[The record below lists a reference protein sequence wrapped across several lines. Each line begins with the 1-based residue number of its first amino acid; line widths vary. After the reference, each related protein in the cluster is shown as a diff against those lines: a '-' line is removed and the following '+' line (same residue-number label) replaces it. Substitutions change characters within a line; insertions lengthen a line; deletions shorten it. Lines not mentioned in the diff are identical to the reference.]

1 MTLRTRAALFIATA
15 LGAGYAPIAPGTF
28 GSAVGVILWLVLP
41 NVLWMQA
48 AAIVLVCVI
57 GAWSGSVAEGH
68 FKRRDPGQV
77 VVDEVAGMMVT
88 LLLNPV
94 GGFGWIAAAFLLFR
108 AADIV
113 KPFPVNWLERL
124 PGGIGI
130 MADDVMAGVYANL
143 ALRFAVWAIP
153 HLPFKIA

>member
-1 MTLRTRAALFIATA
+1 MTLRTRTALFIATA

-28 GSAVGVILWLVLP
+28 GSAVGVILWFILP
-41 NVLWMQA
+41 NVLWVQL
-48 AAIVLVCVI
+48 AAIVLVSVV
-57 GAWSGSVAEGH
+57 GAWSGTVAEEH

-113 KPFPVNWLERL
+113 KPFPVNRLERL

-130 MADDVMAGVYANL
+130 MADDIMAGVYANL
-143 ALRFAVWAIP
+143 VLRLAIWAIR
-153 HLPFKIA
+153 H

>member
-1 MTLRTRAALFIATA
+1 VTLRTRAALLIATA
-15 LGAGYAPIAPGTF
+15 FGAGYAPIAPGTF
-28 GSAVGVILWLVLP
+28 GSAVGAVLWLVLP
-41 NVLWMQA
+41 QTFWLQVL
-48 AAIVLVCVI
+48 AIVVI
-57 GAWSGSVAEGH
+57 SLAGAWSGSVAEEH
-68 FKRRDPGQV
+68 FARRDPNQV

-94 GGFGWIAAAFLLFR
+94 GGYGWMAVAFLLFR

-113 KPFPVNWLERL
+113 KPFPVNRLEGL

-143 ALRFAVWAIP
+143 ALRLSMWAVG
-153 HLPFKIA
+153 HLSR

>member
-1 MTLRTRAALFIATA
+1 MTLRTRAALLIATA
-15 LGAGYAPIAPGTF
+15 FGAGYAPIAPGTF
-28 GSAVGVILWLVLP
+28 GSAVGAVLWLVLP
-41 NVLWMQA
+41 QTFWLQVL
-48 AAIVLVCVI
+48 AIVVI
-57 GAWSGSVAEGH
+57 SLAGAWSGSVAEEH
-68 FKRRDPGQV
+68 FARRDPNQV

-94 GGFGWIAAAFLLFR
+94 GGYGWMAVAFLLFR

-113 KPFPVNWLERL
+113 KPFPVNRLEGL

-143 ALRFAVWAIP
+143 ALRLSMWAVG
-153 HLPFKIA
+153 HLSR

>member
-1 MTLRTRAALFIATA
+1 VTLRTRTALVIATS
-15 LGAGYAPIAPGTF
+15 LGAGYAPLAPGTF
-28 GSAVGVILWLVLP
+28 GSAAGLLLWLVLP
-41 NVLWMQA
+41 QVLWVQVVT
-48 AAIVLVCVI
+48 IVVVCVV
-57 GAWSGSVAEGH
+57 GAWSGSVAEQH
-68 FKRRDPGQV
+68 FNRRDPGQV

-94 GGFGWIAAAFLLFR
+94 ARFGWLVAAFLLFR

-113 KPFPVNWLERL
+113 KPFPVNRLERL

-143 ALRFAVWAIP
+143 ALRLSIWAFRSISS
-153 HLPFKIA
+153 